1 MTEAQDEA
9 VHVAKV
15 SAMMEA
21 GVSFALNSSLLAVLA
36 VGGQQVLDSAMRDG
50 DRSCTYPTPPPS
62 CPRPPQVLDGALSY
76 GDMSSFLLYTV
87 FLGFHAGQLSTT
99 CAAPPPTP
107 PPRPARTHT

>member
-36 VGGQQVLDSAMRDG
+36 VGGQQVLDSTLSWSTVTGAI
-50 DRSCTYPTPPPS
+50 PTLHPHPLALAL
-62 CPRPPQVLDGALSY
+62 PRCS
-76 GDMSSFLLYTV
+76 TV
-87 FLGFHAGQLSTT
+87 
-99 CAAPPPTP
+99 
-107 PPRPARTHT
+107 R

>member
-36 VGGQQVLDSAMRDG
+36 VGGQQVLDSTLSWITVTRAIPY
-50 DRSCTYPTPPPS
+50 TPTLLPS
-62 CPRPPQVLDGALSY
+62 PSPGA
-76 GDMSSFLLYTV
+76 
-87 FLGFHAGQLSTT
+87 
-99 CAAPPPTP
+99 
-107 PPRPARTHT
+107 